1 MRRKRRGKSAA
12 SSCFTVLLLS
22 GMFIAAPALAQ
33 VPGLASFEK
42 GMSAMQQKD
51 NQNAL
56 RFFSESIAVN
66 PNFTEAYLKRG
77 QCLVRLRNFDDAI
90 KDFDKAIELKPGD
103 YNAFLERGT
112 TKARNGK
119 HEDAVQD
126 YLQAARL
133 NPELAKQYQA
143 GLLSAGGQDANLE
156 KRVAQ
161 TNVGAVHD
169 YEQAM
174 HMFLS
179 EAGSAISTITNHGPV
194 EPKRGIEMEE
204 ITQSISRSTP
214 AAVLPSS
221 DVVANFEPFANPE
234 QEIKNVNK
242 ALRLDPGNAEL
253 LFKRGHL
260 NKQLK
265 RFDNAISDYSQAIS
279 TDPMQAKYY
288 LARARIYHEQN
299 QPDLC
304 NADIQQALS
313 VDARL
318 PRNFKFK

>member
-1 MRRKRRGKSAA
+1 
-12 SSCFTVLLLS
+12 
-22 GMFIAAPALAQ
+22 
-33 VPGLASFEK
+33 
-42 GMSAMQQKD
+42 MQQKD

-56 RFFSESIAVN
+56 RFFTESISVN

-77 QCLVRLRNFDDAI
+77 QCLVRLRNFDDAT
-90 KDFDKAIELKPGD
+90 KDFDKAIELKPDD

-112 TKARNGK
+112 TKAKSGK

-126 YLQAARL
+126 YLRAARL
-133 NPELAKQYQA
+133 NPELARQYQA
-143 GLLSAGGQDANLE
+143 GLASAGGQDANLE
-156 KRVAQ
+156 RRVAP
-161 TNVGAVHD
+161 TNIGAVHD

-179 EAGSAISTITNHGPV
+179 EAGFAASTITNQGSVQPQ
-194 EPKRGIEMEE
+194 RGIEMEE
-204 ITQSISRSTP
+204 ITQNISRSNP
-214 AAVLPSS
+214 AAAVAPPSDFVS
-221 DVVANFEPFANPE
+221 NFEPFANPE

-242 ALRLDPGNAEL
+242 ALRLAPGDAQL

-279 TDPMQAKYY
+279 VDPMQSKYY

-299 QPDLC
+299 QTDLC

-318 PRNFKFK
+318 PRNLKFK